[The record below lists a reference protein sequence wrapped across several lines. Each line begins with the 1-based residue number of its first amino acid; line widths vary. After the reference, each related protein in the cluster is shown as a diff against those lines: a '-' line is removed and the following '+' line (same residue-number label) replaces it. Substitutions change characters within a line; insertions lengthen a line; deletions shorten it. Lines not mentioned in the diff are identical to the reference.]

1 VASSN
6 KGSPIKDMISDYSG
20 IDLLSLDMVHRKE
33 SKVKTARVNFAEI
46 DEEEEKLDDGTEF
59 ESEELSR

>member
-1 VASSN
+1 
-6 KGSPIKDMISDYSG
+6 MISDYSG